1 MLLTSEVFTFIH
13 RAIGPLFFAVT
24 VLQIVHPLSLVARPI
39 HVDVDALAIG
49 LVIDPVALVD
59 VAVNVGELSE
69 TVGAVI
75 LPIAFITCAI
85 GPNLDAEA
93 VSEPANPLA
102 RILCPG
108 RVCVGRPLLTLGI
121 RVVRDVR
128 NGLFELDRSEV
139 AAISPFSLLDQGNF
153 HTGRVAAPQSLQSNY
168 VSDVGFEK
176 LEAGPI
182 ITAASISISCHLIRI
197 LLNTNK

>member
-1 MLLTSEVFTFIH
+1 MLLASEVLTFIY
-13 RAIGPLFFAVT
+13 RAVGPLFFTVT
-24 VLQIVHPLSLVARPI
+24 VLQVVHPLSLVARPI

-49 LVIDPVALVD
+49 LVIHPVAFVD

-75 LPIAFITCAI
+75 LPISLIACAI

-93 VSEPANPLA
+93 IAEPANPLA

-121 RVVRDVR
+121 RVVGD
-128 NGLFELDRSEV
+128 
-139 AAISPFSLLDQGNF
+139 I
-153 HTGRVAAPQSLQSNY
+153 
-168 VSDVGFEK
+168 
-176 LEAGPI
+176 
-182 ITAASISISCHLIRI
+182 
-197 LLNTNK
+197 